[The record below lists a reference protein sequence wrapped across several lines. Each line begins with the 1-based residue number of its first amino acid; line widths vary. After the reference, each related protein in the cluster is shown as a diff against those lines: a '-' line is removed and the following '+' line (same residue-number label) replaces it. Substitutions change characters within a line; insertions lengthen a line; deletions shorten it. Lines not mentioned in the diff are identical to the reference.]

1 MSTQPKD
8 LRGLAVLL
16 GIGGLVPFIA
26 LAWLCL
32 RDASGS
38 SEYQHSLVVYAACI
52 TSFVGAVHWGLV
64 LGEANAT
71 RRHALQLTWSVVP
84 SLAAWG
90 ATISGEPRT
99 ALVRMALVLAA
110 CWLTDAVFLRWGA
123 IPVWYF
129 RLRSLLT
136 FVAVAS
142 LMLTGLASSG

>member
-64 LGEANAT
+64 LGEVNTT
-71 RRHALQLTWSVVP
+71 RRHALQLAWSVVP

-90 ATISGEPRT
+90 VTTSSEPRT
-99 ALVRMALVLAA
+99 ALARMALVLAV
-110 CWLTDAVFLRWGA
+110 CWLTDAVFSRWGP
-123 IPVWYF
+123 IPAWYF

-136 FVAVAS
+136 VVAVAS

>member
-16 GIGGLVPFIA
+16 GIGGLIPFIA

-32 RDASGS
+32 RDTSGS
-38 SEYQHSLVVYAACI
+38 SEYQHSLVVYAASI
-52 TSFVGAVHWGLV
+52 TSFVGAVHWGRV
-64 LGEANAT
+64 LNEANTT
-71 RRHALQLTWSVVP
+71 RRHVLQLAWSVVP

-90 ATISGEPRT
+90 ATMSGEPRT
-99 ALVRMALVLAA
+99 ALIRMAMVLAA
-110 CWLTDAVFLRWGA
+110 CWLTDAVFFRWGA
-123 IPVWYF
+123 IPAWYF

-142 LMLTGLASSG
+142 LMLTGLASPG

>member
-26 LAWLCL
+26 LTWLCL

-64 LGEANAT
+64 LGEANT
-71 RRHALQLTWSVVP
+71 SRRHVLQLAWSVVP

-90 ATISGEPRT
+90 VTTSGEPRT
-99 ALVRMALVLAA
+99 ALVRMALLLAA

-123 IPVWYF
+123 IPAWYF

>member
-1 MSTQPKD
+1 MSAQPKY
-8 LRGLAVLL
+8 LRSLAVLL
-16 GIGGLVPFIA
+16 GIGGLVPFIG
-26 LAWLCL
+26 LAWICL
-32 RDASGS
+32 RDTSGS
-38 SEYQHSLVVYAACI
+38 SEYQHSLVVYAASI

-64 LGEANAT
+64 LGEANTT
-71 RRHALQLTWSVVP
+71 RRHALQLAWSVVP

-90 ATISGEPRT
+90 VTTSGEPRT

-110 CWLTDAVFLRWGA
+110 CWLTDAVFSRWGA
-123 IPVWYF
+123 IPAWYF